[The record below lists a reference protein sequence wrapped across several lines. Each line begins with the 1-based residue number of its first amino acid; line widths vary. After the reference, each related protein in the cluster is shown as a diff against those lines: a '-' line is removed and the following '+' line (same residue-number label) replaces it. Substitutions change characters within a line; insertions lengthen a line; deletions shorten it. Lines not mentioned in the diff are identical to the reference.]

1 MYKKALQKISSEKKS
16 NEESEREIFEGQNVM
31 FAFSL

>member
-1 MYKKALQKISSEKKS
+1 MYKKALQKISTEKNQMKK
-16 NEESEREIFEGQNVM
+16 SEREIFEGQNVM